1 MKRFSRMILDS
12 LKVTDDDDEFEDD
25 EIELKERKQKQKEEK
40 KSLAK
45 KETPAMRRYESSR
58 YDDDEEDDFEEE
70 ENSVAQKRAFRS
82 QQYRERAQETPRRE
96 YREPVQPRTARQPQ
110 QPIRQPQAQPQPAQR
125 TQQLRQAPPMRS
137 QVTAADVCI
146 LRPKRFEECQEIID
160 VLKSGRV
167 IFLTF
172 DSTNPAI
179 ANRIMDF
186 SFGAVYALDAQII
199 QLSGNNFVIAPEDAE
214 ISGEYINSLTA
225 STLGS
230 WNSSMDFNGQR

>member
-1 MKRFSRMILDS
+1 MTKFSRMILDS

-25 EIELKERKQKQKEEK
+25 ENELRERRERQQKKREERK
-40 KSLAK
+40 AVFTK
-45 KETPAMRRYESSR
+45 KEAPAMRRFESEQYEE
-58 YDDDEEDDFEEE
+58 DEEDDEIARRRANRVQVYRRE
-70 ENSVAQKRAFRS
+70 AQEREQRGYSEAPRTGTQSRSSQYQDKPSQPQRS
-82 QQYRERAQETPRRE
+82 QQTQNYRT
-96 YREPVQPRTARQPQ
+96 
-110 QPIRQPQAQPQPAQR
+110 
-125 TQQLRQAPPMRS
+125 PPMRS
-137 QVTAADVCI
+137 AASSADVCI
-146 LRPKRFEECQEIID
+146 IRPKRFEECQEIID

-214 ISGEYINSLTA
+214 ISGEYLNSLTA
-225 STLGS
+225 ANYGS
-230 WNSSMDFNGQR
+230 WNNSVN

>member
-1 MKRFSRMILDS
+1 MKKFSRMILDS

-25 EIELKERKQKQKEEK
+25 EYEIEEK
-40 KSLAK
+40 RDRRSSQREDRRALK
-45 KETPAMRRYESSR
+45 KAAPAMRRY
-58 YDDDEEDDFEEE
+58 DDDEYDEEE
-70 ENSVAQKRAFRS
+70 DEVTQRRKSRS
-82 QQYRERAQETPRRE
+82 QEYLGQAQRDSSFRGNNSISQRST
-96 YREPVQPRTARQPQ
+96 RTDYNSNIQRQPQ
-110 QPIRQPQAQPQPAQR
+110 PER
-125 TQQLRQAPPMRS
+125 TPAPPMRR
-137 QVTAADVCI
+137 QVSTADVCI

-199 QLSGNNFVIAPEDAE
+199 QLSGNNFVIAPDDAE
-214 ISGEYINSLTA
+214 ISGEYINALTA
-225 STLGS
+225 ANYGS
-230 WNSSMDFNGQR
+230 WNNNVDANGKR

>member
-1 MKRFSRMILDS
+1 MKKFSKMILDS
-12 LKVTDDDDEFEDD
+12 LKVTDDDDEFEED

-40 KSLAK
+40 KSAFSK
-45 KETPAMRRYESSR
+45 KESPSMRRYDSSR
-58 YDDDEEDDFEEE
+58 YDDEDDDYEEE
-70 ENSVAQKRAFRS
+70 ENPVAQKRASRV
-82 QQYRERAQETPRRE
+82 QQYRERAQEAPQRDYNQR
-96 YREPVQPRTARQPQ
+96 PVQPQRS
-110 QPIRQPQAQPQPAQR
+110 AQPAVR

-137 QVTAADVCI
+137 QVSVADVCI

-230 WNSSMDFNGQR
+230 WNNSMDFNGQR